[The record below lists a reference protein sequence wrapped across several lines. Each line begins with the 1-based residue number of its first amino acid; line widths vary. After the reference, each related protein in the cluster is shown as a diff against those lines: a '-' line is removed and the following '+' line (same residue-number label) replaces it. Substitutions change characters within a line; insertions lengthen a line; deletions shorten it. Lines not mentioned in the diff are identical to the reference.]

1 MSDIKLYNEDC
12 LKVME
17 GVADNSVDLVCS
29 DVAYP
34 ITARGSSG
42 NMGGYWKSDI
52 AKSGKNI

>member
-12 LKVME
+12 LKVMGRE
-17 GVADNSVDLVCS
+17 VADNSVDLVCS

-42 NMGGYWKSDI
+42 NMGGY
-52 AKSGKNI
+52 